1 MEPEA
6 YVTEVDGKL
15 VLVDPM
21 ACAMIEAINYR
32 NKSLCRS
39 TLEPQMD
46 RAKHFARRV
55 RELGRRPSEV
65 VITMLNVDDP
75 HGGAVADLLMPG
87 HDWQQYRDRGE
98 VPFARGLAGRDGIQD
113 ILDELDPLEG
123 QKLREAWAVNVVVVM
138 DHGAVE
144 VFKEGEDF

>member
-21 ACAMIEAINYR
+21 ACAMIDAITQH

-39 TLEPQMD
+39 TLELQLD

-65 VITMLNVDDP
+65 VIVLLNVDDP
-75 HGGAVADLLMPG
+75 QGGAVADILMPG
-87 HDWQQYRDRGE
+87 HDWQQFRDRGE
-98 VPFARGLAGRDGIQD
+98 VPFARGLAGREGLQG

-123 QKLREAWAVNVVVVM
+123 QKLREAWMVNTVVVM